1 MKRRFFSML
10 PTILF
15 LGLLAALVTVRSVTS
30 AQSIH
35 SMAIEPGYLAQY
47 STDGENWYTLAGADS
62 LPKTDSHVLYLR
74 MYFQSGCP
82 EGLDMSFYLNHLFF
96 SMEVGG
102 EQIVSYLPDEE
113 GYFPVGDLCGC
124 QWYTVRSPGI
134 TSEDLVTFTLVNP
147 HSTSNW
153 AAYRD
158 FLNDMFFGD
167 QYAVKTHL
175 IPRWQGWRAAGIVL
189 IAGGVA
195 LLGMALAAALSR
207 VPLDRWLGRLSV
219 VTLCAGVWL
228 LFDTPDVQLWS
239 SKVVQNTTL
248 VLVGRMGTAFGLSL
262 CIRSLLFDA
271 DNPWRQA
278 ARVSSAVLGGGT
290 AILAVLALLGT
301 LTPCQT
307 EPWWNLLW
315 MLCGGVLL
323 ACLVFSLRQRP
334 NLDAGVL
341 MLVLLAWLADF
352 LNTVLMWWPDG
363 IATKLCLVLVLLVE
377 VLQGV
382 QRILQNYEAAQHT
395 LQMERE
401 LQNSRISIMLSQIK
415 PHFLYNALTV
425 IQALCGIDPAAAEN
439 AVSEFSDYLRGNMS
453 ALTEEKPIPFLKELE
468 HTKHYLTLE
477 QLRFGDQLR
486 VEFDLGPTLFRLPT
500 LSLQPLVENAIRHG
514 VRGKSEGVGTVRIS
528 TRETPTCYEVAVMD
542 DGPGFDPAS
551 APQDSTHVGIT
562 NVRRRMQLMCGGSLM
577 IESAPGAGTH
587 ATLRIPKNAE

>member
-1 MKRRFFSML
+1 MKRRILSML
-10 PTILF
+10 PTVLV
-15 LGLLAALVTVRSVTS
+15 LALLAAVVTVTSVTS

-35 SMAIEPGYLAQY
+35 SMPVKPEYLAKY
-47 STDGENWYTLAGADS
+47 STDGENWYTLSGADA

-74 MYFQSGCP
+74 MNFLLDCP
-82 EGLDMSFYLNHLFF
+82 EGLHMSFYLNHLFF

-102 EQIVSYLPDEE
+102 EKIISSLPEE
-113 GYFPVGDLCGC
+113 DGYSRVRDLCGSRWC
-124 QWYTVRSPGI
+124 AVRSPGI
-134 TSEDLVTFTLVNP
+134 TSEDLITFTLVNP
-147 HSTSNW
+147 HHTSNW

-167 QYAVKTHL
+167 QFAVKTYL
-175 IPRWQGWRAAGIVL
+175 IPRWQGWRAVGIVL

-195 LLGMALAAALSR
+195 LLGMALAAALSHL
-207 VPLDRWLGRLSV
+207 PMDRWLGQLSV
-219 VTLCAGVWL
+219 VTLCAGIWL

-239 SKVVQNTTL
+239 NKIVQNTTL
-248 VLVGRMGTAFGLSL
+248 VLFGRMGTAFGLSL

-271 DNPWRQA
+271 DNPWRRA

-290 AILAVLALLGT
+290 AILAVLALLGI

-334 NLDAGVL
+334 NLDAGAL

-363 IATKLCLVLVLLVE
+363 IATKLCLILVLLVE

-382 QRILQNYEAAQHT
+382 QKILQNYEAAQHT

-453 ALTEEKPIPFLKELE
+453 ALTEEKLIPFLKELE

-514 VRGKSEGVGTVRIS
+514 VRGKAEGVGTVRIS

-562 NVRRRMQLMCGGSLM
+562 NVRRRMQVMCGGSLV

-587 ATLRIPKNAE
+587 AILRIPKNAE

>member
-1 MKRRFFSML
+1 MKRRILSIL

-15 LGLLAALVTVRSVTS
+15 LGLLTALVSVRSATS

-35 SMAIEPGYLAQY
+35 SMAVEPGYLAQY
-47 STDGENWYTLAGADS
+47 STDGENWYTLADADS
-62 LPKTDSHVLYLR
+62 LPKTDSHILYLR
-74 MYFQSGCP
+74 MSFLSDCP
-82 EGLDMSFYLNHLFF
+82 EGLNMSFYLNHLFF

-102 EQIVSYLPDEE
+102 EKIISYLPDEE
-113 GYFPVGDLCGC
+113 GYFPAGDLCGS

-134 TSEDLVTFTLVNP
+134 TSEDLITFTLVNP
-147 HSTSNW
+147 HRTGNR

-158 FLNDMFFGD
+158 FLSDMFFGD
-167 QYAVKTHL
+167 QYAVKTYV
-175 IPRWQGWRAAGIVL
+175 IPRWQGWRAVGIVL

-195 LLGMALAAALSR
+195 LLGMTLATALSHL
-207 VPLDRWLGRLSV
+207 PLDRWLGQLSV
-219 VTLCAGVWL
+219 VTLCAGIWL
-228 LFDTPDVQLWS
+228 MFDTPDVQLWS
-239 SKVVQNTTL
+239 SKIVQNTTL

-262 CIRSLLFDA
+262 CIRSLLVDA
-271 DNPWRQA
+271 DNPWRRA

-290 AILAVLALLGT
+290 AILAVLALLGI
-301 LTPCQT
+301 LTPCQM
-307 EPWWNLLW
+307 EPWWDLLW
-315 MLCGGVLL
+315 LLCGGVLL

-334 NLDAGVL
+334 SLDAGAL

-382 QRILQNYEAAQHT
+382 QKILQNYEAAQHT

-425 IQALCGIDPAAAEN
+425 IQALCSIDPAAAEN

-514 VRGKSEGVGTVRIS
+514 VRGKAKGVGTVRIS

-551 APQDSTHVGIT
+551 AIQDSTHVGIT

-587 ATLRIPKNAE
+587 ATLRIPKKR